1 MKENPLKNY
10 PCVGKLGI
18 HWTIMCVFVSFVGA
32 NIVMMETIKCL
43 CSLSL
48 FRKSANATTVVREL
62 HLKVVVVLYS
72 LFQSLDFTSYL
83 KKVQKCVAL
92 QSHCGQRATP
102 QSGRGLF
109 QPLLPI
115 WRKCKNVLRCKA
127 CFLIVL
133 RALHYCLLQPGHP
146 YEKTFWEKSYL
157 LLVIIP
163 PLYARCH
170 CNLDTFMLREFRVLL
185 LSKTYCFPLF
195 MCC

>member
-32 NIVMMETIKCL
+32 NIVMMHGNHKMPL
-43 CSLSL
+43 QPFSLPQ
-48 FRKSANATTVVREL
+48 KRERD
-62 HLKVVVVLYS
+62 HCGQRVVVVLYS

-115 WRKCKNVLRCKA
+115 
-127 CFLIVL
+127 
-133 RALHYCLLQPGHP
+133 
-146 YEKTFWEKSYL
+146 
-157 LLVIIP
+157 
-163 PLYARCH
+163 
-170 CNLDTFMLREFRVLL
+170 
-185 LSKTYCFPLF
+185 
-195 MCC
+195 